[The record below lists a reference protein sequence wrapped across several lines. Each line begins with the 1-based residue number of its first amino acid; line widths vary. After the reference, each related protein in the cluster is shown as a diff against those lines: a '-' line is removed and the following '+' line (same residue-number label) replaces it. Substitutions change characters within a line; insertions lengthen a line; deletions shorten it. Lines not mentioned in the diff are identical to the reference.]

1 MTILRYR
8 ASIAYITIVLL
19 ALTWGAV
26 NLAIA
31 DDVLPTE
38 KECNQLENPN
48 AALKGWCI
56 VIDREKGNCLA
67 CHQIVTDKW
76 PMSLPQ
82 GGVIG
87 PPLIS
92 MKHRYPDKDK
102 LRAQIWNAQSGNPH
116 SMMPPFGKYK
126 LISEQDID
134 NIVEFLLT
142 I

>member
-1 MTILRYR
+1 MTILFYR
-8 ASIAYITIVLL
+8 ASVAYV
-19 ALTWGAV
+19 
-26 NLAIA
+26 AIA
-31 DDVLPTE
+31 LFAATWVATNSVIADEVLPTV
-38 KECNQLENPN
+38 KECTKLENPDP
-48 AALKGWCI
+48 ALKGWCV
-56 VIDREKGNCLA
+56 VINRQKGNCLA

-76 PMSLPQ
+76 PLSLPQ

-87 PPLIS
+87 PPLNA
-92 MKHRYPDKDK
+92 MKHRYPDKVK

-116 SMMPPFGKYK
+116 SMMPPFGKYN